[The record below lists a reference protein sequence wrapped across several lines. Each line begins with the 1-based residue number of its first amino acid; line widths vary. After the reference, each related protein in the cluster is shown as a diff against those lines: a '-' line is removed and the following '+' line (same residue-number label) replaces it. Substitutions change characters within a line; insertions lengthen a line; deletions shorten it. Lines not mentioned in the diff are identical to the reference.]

1 METKNRKLV
10 GQLKEILEK
19 NIDAKKCYA
28 KAAENA
34 ESSGLKSYFQT
45 KSTERMQFNEDLNME
60 LAATYDE
67 IQHDGSATGTM
78 HRTWMDIKS
87 FFSGNNDESM
97 LEDSIRGEKA
107 ALEEYKEVLKN
118 TALTPRIANLLKD
131 QHKKISAD
139 LDQNKTLENFEK

>member
-10 GQLKEILEK
+10 DQLKEILEK
-19 NIDAKKCYA
+19 NIDAKKGYA

-34 ESSGLKSYFQT
+34 ESSGLKAYFKT
-45 KSTERMQFNEDLNME
+45 KSRERMQFNEELNME
-60 LAATYDE
+60 LVAAYDE
-67 IQHDGSATGTM
+67 IQDDGSATGTM

-97 LEDSIRGEKA
+97 LEESIRGDKA
-107 ALEEYKEVLKN
+107 AVEEYKEVLEN
-118 TALTPRIANLLKD
+118 TALAPRIASLLRD

-139 LDQNKTLENFEK
+139 LDQNRTLEDLEK